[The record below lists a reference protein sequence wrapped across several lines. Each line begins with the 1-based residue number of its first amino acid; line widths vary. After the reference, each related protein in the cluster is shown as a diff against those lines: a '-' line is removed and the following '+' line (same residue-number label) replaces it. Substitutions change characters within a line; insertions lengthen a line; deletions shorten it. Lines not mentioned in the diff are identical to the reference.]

1 MTNNWLNDLKFKLF
15 KSGNPI
21 LLYIGI
27 NAIIFVVVSLFSV
40 FLFMAGSRGLIDGFI
55 RAYLAFPSLQ
65 EMWLTR
71 FYTILTYQFFHADF
85 FHILFNMLWLYWM
98 GRIFLDFVKPRQFH
112 FVYLVGGIVG
122 AVFYAIVYNL
132 LPVFNNNVGTLIGA
146 SAAVASVFAA
156 AATLVPDYSIRLL
169 FVGEVKLKYLL
180 LVYIL
185 LNFIGVESANAGG
198 SVAHLGGVLFG
209 FIYIKLLQNGT
220 DLSKIFERKPKL
232 KVVKNEAPQ
241 KRSSSNVNQKEVDAI
256 LDKISKSGYDKLTKE
271 EKDTLFKASNS

>member
-40 FLFMAGSRGLIDGFI
+40 FVFMAGSRGFIDGFI
-55 RAYLAFPSLQ
+55 RTYLAFPSLPDL
-65 EMWLTR
+65 WLTR
-71 FYTILTYQFFHADF
+71 FYTVLTYQFFHADF

-112 FVYLVGGIVG
+112 FVYLVGGIAG
-122 AVFYAIVYNL
+122 ALFYALVYNL
-132 LPVFNNNVGTLIGA
+132 LPVFSNTAGTLIGA
-146 SAAVASVFAA
+146 SAAVASIFAA
-156 AATLVPDYSIRLL
+156 AATLLPDYSIRLL

-185 LNFIGVESANAGG
+185 LNFIGIQSTNAGG

-232 KVVKNEAPQ
+232 RIVKNEVPQ
-241 KRSSSNVNQKEVDAI
+241 KKSSSNVNQKEVDAI